1 MPIIQPAPII
11 EPILQTLLNSLNY
24 LKVYTLSI
32 TSFFS
37 VLIFLFPRLLMVYL
51 ELAGLLAAAAALNL
65 VTAAAS
71 FILLA
76 GAASLNL
83 LAGTAGL
90 VQLEQIK
97 FKSWLQPPPVYA
109 QTQTEPPN
117 PAQLLFADDF
127 EHGLDK
133 WDLGSGSWDT
143 WEIAQDGWLEAE
155 VPGLYSRS
163 ELVPADDYWQ
173 PEWLNYQL
181 EFNFITE
188 TEADHNW
195 VWGWEDVDNWYEI
208 HFYRNVYNAARVS
221 DGWALFNF
229 DGIYWVK
236 QDELYQVK
244 IVFNQGR
251 MQIWANEELV
261 TDRQDYHYQ
270 DGDGGKIALKAT
282 TGAAYPTQV
291 RFNDIRLYSLEPSLD
306 TYLPVEQFK
315 QYQQPWRDQE
325 YNHAESWPSRESWP
339 PEDQNRTT
347 MHHWGCALTSLTSI
361 FHYYDLHTLPDQT
374 ELDPGSFNQWLNRQ
388 ADGYIG
394 EGSLNWLAGVRLS
407 RLIRDEFSTVEQ
419 PLPHLEYH
427 RDFSPTTESVINTID
442 QNRPQILQIPGHFLI
457 ANGYPQ
463 DEDDLIISD
472 PAYVHTRFSQHDTYM
487 VSSIDFQ
494 PSQTDLSYL
503 LAVYQPSVQ
512 LDYLD
517 SSGQVLT
524 DSFLAQDSVAD
535 QFYDYQSGNG
545 PAGAAVQSAPV
556 THYLPKPETGSY
568 QLRVLADDDLQLL
581 HQVQLLA
588 YDELAEVRIFDWF
601 LPSLPQQLLADFT
614 FDKSDLSQAGLS
626 LAVQPDFNCLTDWLA
641 ENPALNPYLAV
652 RVQEITVWAAQ
663 AEENKAKERYQQ
675 FILRFLHAYQAQLPP
690 ELMEAGLVCLYSQP
704 D

>member
-11 EPILQTLLNSLNY
+11 ELILQTLFNVFNF
-24 LKVYTLSI
+24 LKVFTLSI
-32 TSFFS
+32 TGFFS
-37 VLIFLFPRLLMVYL
+37 VLFLLLPRLLMVYL
-51 ELAGLLAAAAALNL
+51 ELAGLLAG
-65 VTAAAS
+65 TAAS
-71 FILLA
+71 
-76 GAASLNL
+76 NL
-83 LAGTAGL
+83 LAGVIGL
-90 VQLEQIK
+90 NTLIGTPALSQLKQIELHR
-97 FKSWLQPPPVYA
+97 WLQPPLVYA
-109 QTQTEPPN
+109 QENQPAPN

-133 WDLGSGSWDT
+133 WDLASGSWDAWQIT
-143 WEIAQDGWLEAE
+143 PEGWLEAE
-155 VPGLYSRS
+155 LPGLYSRT
-163 ELVPADDYWQ
+163 ELVPVDEHWQ

-181 EFNFITE
+181 EFDFIT
-188 TEADHNW
+188 TTKADHNW
-195 VWGWEDVDNWYEI
+195 AWGWEDVDNWYEI
-208 HFYRNVYNAARVS
+208 HFYTNVYHLARVLS
-221 DGWALFNF
+221 GRSLIDF

-236 QDELYQVK
+236 PNELHQVR
-244 IVFNQGR
+244 IIFNRGR

-261 TDRQDYHYQ
+261 TDRQDYHFQ
-270 DGDGGKIALKAT
+270 EGDGGRIALKAT

-291 RFNDIRLYSLEPSLD
+291 RFDNIRLYSLEPSLD

-339 PEDQNRTT
+339 PEDQGRTT

-361 FHYYDLHTLPDQT
+361 FHYYDLHTLPDET
-374 ELDPGSFNQWLNRQ
+374 DLDPGSFNQWLNRQ

-394 EGSLNWLAGVRLS
+394 EGALNWLAAVRLS
-407 RLIRDEFSTVEQ
+407 RLIRDEFTTVEQ

-427 RDFSPTTESVINTID
+427 RDYSPTTESVINAID

-463 DEDDLIISD
+463 DEDDLVISD
-472 PAYVHTRFSQHDTYM
+472 PAYVHTRFSQHDTHM

-524 DSFLAQDSVAD
+524 DSFLAQDSLAD

-545 PAGAAVQSAPV
+545 PAEAAMQSAPI
-556 THYLPKPETGSY
+556 THYLPKPETADY
-568 QLRVLADDDLQLL
+568 QLCVLAEDDQQLL

-588 YDELAEVRIFDWF
+588 YDELAEVKIFDWF
-601 LPSLPQQLLADFT
+601 LPSPAQQLLADFT
-614 FDKSDLSQAGLS
+614 FNKSDLSQACLS
-626 LAVQPDFNCLTDWLA
+626 LTVEPDFNCFSNLLA
-641 ENPALNPYLAV
+641 ENPSLNPYLAA
-652 RVQEITVWAAQ
+652 RLQEIAAWAAQ

-675 FILRFLHAYQAQLPP
+675 FILRFLYACQPQLPS